1 MDFKCVPIKINNN
14 SEKIDIGNNRVVTL
28 IGGNGSG
35 KSSILEW
42 IFKGNLDDDNLHVIA
57 FSSGQNESFS
67 GLFEQ
72 YKKESRKYNYNTDS
86 ADIYQHINSF
96 YFNTKWVRLLIF
108 ISATLFKNW
117 EVNQYLK
124 EKLYKDLKLAFPFK
138 LWNNY
143 IKKIKREQE
152 KEEKEWE
159 AIERLYRKTNYHH
172 GLEKLIQY
180 KIDENFDFWDE
191 PETIKQTNIEFS
203 EGEFRKFS
211 LDTYSN
217 DISRIF
223 DFFSRATYWVDENID
238 LEKVQ
243 LFFEN
248 REFNNLSDGE
258 YQLLALYALFDIFD
272 SENRVFLFDEVDS
285 HLHSGNL
292 IKLWE
297 KMKSLK
303 AYVITATHQA
313 ESILKNNFD
322 QLYFVD
328 KGKICDNWKKD
339 ELLKKISSLS
349 WVSSF
354 QGEVFLNI
362 ENIVVMDDEVDW
374 MIFKKLA
381 KKKTWIDYDKRL
393 DGIICIKRSSGYEN
407 DTHIIGEWKLKL
419 VSEIPRITG
428 SPILKNIFLV
438 CDRDNFPQYKI
449 WKKLGWLGVKIPD
462 KFASIPGEI
471 RSKTHLLVWKR
482 LEIENYLLTKEIIK
496 ESHQYDYYDL
506 TKLPAN
512 LDNVKDFANDDVK
525 SIMHPK
531 YKEWGFDE
539 KKLNELIDNMR
550 PEEISEDIKTL
561 YDFIVSKL

>member
-96 YFNTKWVRLLIF
+96 YFDTKWVRLLIF
-108 ISATLFKNW
+108 ISATLFKDW

-124 EKLYKDLKLAFPFK
+124 EKLYKDLKLVFPFK

-180 KIDENFDFWDE
+180 KIDEDFDFWDE

-238 LEKVQ
+238 LEKAQ

-328 KGKICDNWKKD
+328 KGKICDKWKKD
-339 ELLKKISSLS
+339 ELLEKTSSLS

-354 QGEVFLNI
+354 QGEICLNI

-374 MIFKKLA
+374 IIFKKLA
-381 KKKTWIDYDKRL
+381 KRKLGTSFSDKL
-393 DGIICIKRSSGYEN
+393 DNILCIKRSSGYK
-407 DTHIIGEWKLKL
+407 DSTYTIGEWKFRL
-419 VSEIPRITG
+419 VAEIPKITE
-428 SPILKNIFLV
+428 SSILKNIFLV
-438 CDRDNFPQYKI
+438 CDRDNFPQNEI
-449 WKKLGWLGVKIPD
+449 WKEWCWLWVEIPKNFWKIIKD
-462 KFASIPGEI
+462 KRSI
-471 RSKTHLLVWKR
+471 THLLVWKR

-531 YKEWGFDE
+531 YKESGFDE
-539 KKLNELIDNMR
+539 KKLNELIDNMQ